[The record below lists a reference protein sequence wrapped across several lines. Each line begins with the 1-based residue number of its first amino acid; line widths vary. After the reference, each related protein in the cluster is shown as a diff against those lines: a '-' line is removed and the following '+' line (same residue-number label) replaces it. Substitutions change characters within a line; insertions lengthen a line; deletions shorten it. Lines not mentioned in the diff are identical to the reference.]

1 MEDKKNRINIPIW
14 EKYALTVKECAEYS
28 NIGENRLR
36 ELIKTDG
43 DSFVLVIGNKTLIKR
58 EAFKSY
64 MNKRDF
70 V

>member
-14 EKYALTVKECAEYS
+14 EKYALTIKECAEYS

-58 EAFKSY
+58 EAFKAY

>member
-1 MEDKKNRINIPIW
+1 MEDKKTRINIPIW

-58 EAFKSY
+58 EAFKAY